1 MCDNEKFIAVPCAQG
16 LHFDA
21 KNKIC
26 NFPQNAKC
34 QPGQGQYPDQGQS
47 QGQNQ
52 QNQWWTTESS
62 VGGIVDV

>member
-1 MCDNEKFIAVPCAQG
+1 MCDNEKYIAVPCAQG

-21 KNKIC
+21 KNRIC
-26 NFPQNAKC
+26 NFPQNANC
-34 QPGQGQYPDQGQS
+34 QPGQGQYPDQES